1 MVNHMKKYWQ
11 HCQHLNISGRFAAS
25 IEGPPQFAT
34 CPMDMM
40 RTSETKIGREY
51 WLAVPFGNTCKYVSH
66 TQLLHWE
73 SGTLRTLIRN
83 GHSSQVSSHGWYTR
97 MALLCCPDGT
107 PPAYNSVVVGCAD
120 SRCFQVFNGVQL
132 WTMARAPQIAIAAGR
147 PHICGWKVYTAT
159 LWM

>member
-1 MVNHMKKYWQ
+1 
-11 HCQHLNISGRFAAS
+11 
-25 IEGPPQFAT
+25 
-34 CPMDMM
+34 MDMM

-97 MALLCCPDGT
+97 DGT
-107 PPAYNSVVVGCAD
+107 AVLSPMAHHPPTIQSSLWAVQTADAFRCSTDCSYEPWLEHRRLRLLPAGHTFVAERCIQPHCSSQLGEYPAMTLSRSSALGKRHESGFVLVNSG
-120 SRCFQVFNGVQL
+120 
-132 WTMARAPQIAIAAGR
+132 P
-147 PHICGWKVYTAT
+147 
-159 LWM
+159 